1 MSDAFQ
7 TFLLVFLALLPIVN
21 PPGSALLFLAITR
34 RGSRQL
40 RAALARQIA
49 TYAFL
54 IMIVALYVGAFVLEL
69 FGISVPVLRVAG
81 GAVLALS
88 GWRALEAPRQPAETA
103 QADPA
108 GGARELEGMA
118 FYPLTM
124 PLTAGPG
131 TVAVAIAVGTRGS
144 GEQGL
149 STAIAAAKLV
159 SAMAGAALAALGIAA
174 LVYVCYRY
182 ADRIERALG
191 ERGSDALGRLF
202 AFILIC
208 IGVQVLWTGFA
219 ELWGTL
225 PQR

>member
-1 MSDAFQ
+1 MLQS
-7 TFLLVFLALLPIVN
+7 FLLVFLALLPIVN

-34 RGSRQL
+34 RGTRQL

-49 TYAFL
+49 IYAFL

-81 GAVLALS
+81 GVVLALS
-88 GWRALEAPRQPAETA
+88 GWRTLEAPRQPSDAA
-103 QADPA
+103 QADHA
-108 GGARELEGMA
+108 GGARELEGMV

-144 GEQGL
+144 GEHSM
-149 STAIAAAKLV
+149 STAQMAGEMIG
-159 SAMAGAALAALGIAA
+159 AMLGAALAALGIAA

-182 ADRIERALG
+182 ADRIEDALG

-208 IGVQVLWTGFA
+208 IGVQILWTGFA
-219 ELWGTL
+219 ELWSTL
-225 PQR
+225 PPR

>member
-1 MSDAFQ
+1 MLQS
-7 TFLLVFLALLPIVN
+7 FLLVFLSLLPIVN

-40 RAALARQIA
+40 RAVLARQIA
-49 TYAFL
+49 FYAFL
-54 IMIVALYVGAFVLEL
+54 IMIVALFVGAFVLQL

-81 GAVLALS
+81 GLVLALS
-88 GWRALEAPRQPAETA
+88 GWRALDAPRQQGEGA
-103 QADPA
+103 QADGA
-108 GGARELEGMA
+108 GAERELEDMA

-131 TVAVAIAVGTRGS
+131 TVAVAIAVGTGGS
-144 GEQGL
+144 GDQGM
-149 STAIAAAKLV
+149 SAAAV
-159 SAMAGAALAALGIAA
+159 ASAMLGGLIAVLGIAT
-174 LVYVCYRY
+174 LVYLCYRF
-182 ADRIERALG
+182 ADRIEDALG

-208 IGVQVLWTGFA
+208 IGIQILWIGFA

-225 PQR
+225 PPR

>member
-1 MSDAFQ
+1 MLQS
-7 TFLLVFLALLPIVN
+7 FLLVFLALLPIVN

-40 RAALARQIA
+40 RAGLARQIA
-49 TYAFL
+49 FYAFL
-54 IMIVALYVGAFVLEL
+54 IMIVALFVGAFVLQL

-81 GAVLALS
+81 GLVLALS
-88 GWRALEAPRQPAETA
+88 GWRALDAPRQQGDGA
-103 QADPA
+103 QADGA
-108 GGARELEGMA
+108 GAERELEDMA

-131 TVAVAIAVGTRGS
+131 TVAVAIAVGTGGS

-149 STAIAAAKLV
+149 SAAQVA
-159 SAMAGAALAALGIAA
+159 SAMVGGLLAVLGIAT
-174 LVYVCYRY
+174 LVYLCYRF
-182 ADRIERALG
+182 ADRIEDALG

-208 IGVQVLWTGFA
+208 IGIQILWTGFA
-219 ELWGTL
+219 ELLATL
-225 PQR
+225 PPR